1 MKLFVDTM
9 IKAQK
14 PSSSRYFQVIFN
26 VNKPY
31 KFTYSTPNLEVH
43 NGELT
48 SLRGMG
54 DRPLPLTQ
62 EVITDLEIKAS
73 NGGKLLCLGPQFVAL
88 VIPLL
93 GDFSSWNLKKSVAA
107 NVNHGAEV

>member
-1 MKLFVDTM
+1 MLFTCK
-9 IKAQK
+9 KA
-14 PSSSRYFQVIFN
+14 SSTLHSN

-54 DRPLPLTQ
+54 GGPDGCNRNGTI
-62 EVITDLEIKAS
+62 VIKNRNFT
-73 NGGKLLCLGPQFVAL
+73 
-88 VIPLL
+88 
-93 GDFSSWNLKKSVAA
+93 
-107 NVNHGAEV
+107 

>member
-1 MKLFVDTM
+1 MTHGVMQVNKILFTC
-9 IKAQK
+9 KQA
-14 PSSSRYFQVIFN
+14 SSTLHFN

-54 DRPLPLTQ
+54 SPLKTPDLRGLFPEDLHQCWNAASLPMGFLHQNIENVVVTEVPKLMMDASELVLTL
-62 EVITDLEIKAS
+62 I
-73 NGGKLLCLGPQFVAL
+73 
-88 VIPLL
+88 
-93 GDFSSWNLKKSVAA
+93 
-107 NVNHGAEV
+107 

>member
-1 MKLFVDTM
+1 MPGPGGGIPDEVTLQRYIFKIKYNKMLFTCK
-9 IKAQK
+9 KA
-14 PSSSRYFQVIFN
+14 SSTLHFN

-54 DRPLPLTQ
+54 NSNKCDESTSRLS
-62 EVITDLEIKAS
+62 ITI
-73 NGGKLLCLGPQFVAL
+73 
-88 VIPLL
+88 
-93 GDFSSWNLKKSVAA
+93 
-107 NVNHGAEV
+107 